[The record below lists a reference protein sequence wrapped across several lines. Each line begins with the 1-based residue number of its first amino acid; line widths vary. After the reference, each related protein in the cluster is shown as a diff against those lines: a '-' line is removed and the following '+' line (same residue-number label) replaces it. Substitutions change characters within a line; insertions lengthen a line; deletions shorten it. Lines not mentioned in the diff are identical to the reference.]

1 MELKLNKPIVFFDLE
16 TTGVNV
22 GTDKIIEI
30 AMLKIAPNGKEEV
43 KTYRINPGIHIPEFT
58 STIHGI
64 YDKDV
69 ADKPTFKELGG
80 EISSFIGNADLGG
93 YNCLKFDVPMLVEEF
108 LRAGFD
114 FEVKGRNIIDVQ
126 NIFHKM
132 EPRTLKA
139 AHKFYCGEDFENAH
153 SAEADILATYNVLK
167 AQLDK
172 YQGVD
177 YKDKNGNISTPVI
190 PSVKELS
197 DFTCQI
203 NSADLVGQIV
213 FNDKGEEVFNF
224 GKYKGVTVEKVLT
237 TEPQYYDWMMKSD
250 FPLYTKK
257 VLTAIKLRKS
267 NLFNGKLPL

>member
-22 GTDKIIEI
+22 GTDKIVEI
-30 AMLKIAPNGKEEV
+30 AMLKISINGKEEV

-58 STIHGI
+58 SVIHGI
-64 YDKDV
+64 YDEDV

-80 EISSFIGNADLGG
+80 EISSFIGNSDLGG

-108 LRAGFD
+108 LRAGLD
-114 FEVKGRNIIDVQ
+114 FEVKGRSIIDVQ

-153 SAEADILATYNVLK
+153 SAEADIIATYNVLK
-167 AQLDK
+167 AQLDR
-172 YQGVD
+172 YQGVS
-177 YKDKNGNISTPVI
+177 YKAKNGSISTPI
-190 PSVKELS
+190 TSNVKELS
-197 DFTCQI
+197 EFTCQI

-267 NLFNGKLPL
+267 SLFNGKLAL